1 MPINVLLQH
10 MLFDSYKKE
19 EYLMPTDTLKLQI
32 ELQEPNYRSA
42 IQLQKD
48 YETLRH
54 IRDNIRELK
63 ETLASL
69 HVEDEN
75 H

>member
-1 MPINVLLQH
+1 MCCLIHTL
-10 MLFDSYKKE
+10 KE
-19 EYLMPTDTLKLQI
+19 EYLMPTDALKLQIDLLQAQI
-32 ELQEPNYRSA
+32 ELQESNYRSA

>member
-1 MPINVLLQH
+1 MPI
-10 MLFDSYKKE
+10 DAI
-19 EYLMPTDTLKLQI
+19 KLQI
-32 ELQEPNYRSA
+32 ELLQAQIELQESNYRSA
-42 IQLQKD
+42 IKLQKD

-69 HVEDEN
+69 HFEDEATEP
-75 H
+75 

>member
-1 MPINVLLQH
+1 MRNIT
-10 MLFDSYKKE
+10 MAADAI
-19 EYLMPTDTLKLQI
+19 KLQI
-32 ELQEPNYRSA
+32 ELLKMQIELQESNYQSA

-54 IRDNIRELK
+54 LREHIRELK

-69 HVEDEN
+69 NIEDETTEPAS
-75 H
+75 